1 MQNKLG
7 KGIRW
12 LGEKVIGGASWMG
25 SKAGGTLLSMSP
37 ALCMVS
43 PNLGAGVAFAG
54 AVLRGVGALG
64 DMGGA
69 ALRGGG
75 INTQAIR
82 QTVENIRSDAQGV
95 KAAYNAV
102 RDPGNPLERPR

>member
-1 MQNKLG
+1 MLNKLG
-7 KGIRW
+7 QGLRF
-12 LGEKVIGGASWMG
+12 LGEKMAAGASWVGNKVGG
-25 SKAGGTLLSMSP
+25 SLLRLSP
-37 ALCMVS
+37 ALSMVS
-43 PNLGAGVAFAG
+43 PNIGAGAASAG

-64 DMGGA
+64 DMGTA

-82 QTVENIRSDAQGV
+82 QTVGGIASSAAGV

-102 RDPGNPLERPR
+102 RGPGNPLERSR